1 MQKITKLIL
10 LAVFTLSPLGAAET
24 ISSKQIMLVMGDI
37 IERMDAIDR
46 SIKDQNSSMRI
57 LSDRESN
64 NSRDIET
71 IKSLMHDFNK
81 KSVVTSANVDTNKTR
96 LYTVTSKRKLWVYDS
111 PNKQAKIIDR
121 IVMPSIERNVTLDI
135 NGRCK
140 LVNHSK
146 GGYVKCWYLNFK
158 D

>member
-71 IKSLMHDFNK
+71 IKSLILDLNK
-81 KSVVTSANVDTNKTR
+81 KGVATSTNLDTKTR
-96 LYTVTSKRKLWVYDS
+96 FYTVTSKRKLWVYDS

-121 IVMPSIERNVTLDI
+121 IVMPNIERNVTLDI

-140 LVNHSK
+140 LVNHI
-146 GGYVKCWYLNFK
+146 
-158 D
+158 